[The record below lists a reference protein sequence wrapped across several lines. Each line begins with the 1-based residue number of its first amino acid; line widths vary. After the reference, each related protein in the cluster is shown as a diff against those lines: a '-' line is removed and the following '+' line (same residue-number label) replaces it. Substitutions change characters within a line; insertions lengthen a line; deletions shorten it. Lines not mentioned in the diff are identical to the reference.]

1 MYGAHTRTYMYMNVH
16 ICIRLHESMIYR
28 IYNQLT
34 LLTIAYTVNAYYFLI
49 YLALLFRNSPGIF
62 M

>member
-1 MYGAHTRTYMYMNVH
+1 MYGAHTRTYIYMNVH
-16 ICIRLHESMIYR
+16 ICTRLHESMTYR

-34 LLTIAYTVNAYYFLI
+34 LLTIAYTVNAYYYLI
-49 YLALLFRNSPGIF
+49 YLALLFRNSPSIF